1 MIVLASASPRRTQLL
16 TLLAVAHQV
25 DPAHVDERPLPGE
38 SPRATATRLAR
49 LKATEVARRHPG
61 REVLAADTVVVLEG
75 EALGKP
81 VDEGD
86 AAAMLRR
93 LSGREHLVI
102 TAVALA
108 RDGTVW
114 ERCDE
119 TRVRFACL
127 SDETIAG
134 YVATGEPLDKA
145 GAYGLQGYGSVLVE
159 RIEGDCFGVVG
170 LPLRLVVEL
179 LAEAGRPYR
188 FTR

>member
-1 MIVLASASPRRTQLL
+1 VIVLASASPRRTQLL
-16 TLLAVAHQV
+16 SLLAIAHQV
-25 DPAHVDERPLPGE
+25 DPAHVDETARPGE
-38 SPRATATRLAR
+38 RPRAMAERLAR

-61 REVLAADTVVVLEG
+61 REVLAADTVVVLDG
-75 EALGKP
+75 DILGKP
-81 VDEGD
+81 VDEAD

-93 LSGREHLVI
+93 LSGREHVVI

-108 RDGTVW
+108 RDGEVW

-119 TRVRFACL
+119 TRVRFRRL

-145 GAYGLQGYGSVLVE
+145 GAYGLQGYGAVLVE
-159 RIEGDCFGVVG
+159 RIEGDCFGVIG
-170 LPLRLVVEL
+170 LPLRLVTEL
-179 LAEAGRPYR
+179 LDQAGTPYH